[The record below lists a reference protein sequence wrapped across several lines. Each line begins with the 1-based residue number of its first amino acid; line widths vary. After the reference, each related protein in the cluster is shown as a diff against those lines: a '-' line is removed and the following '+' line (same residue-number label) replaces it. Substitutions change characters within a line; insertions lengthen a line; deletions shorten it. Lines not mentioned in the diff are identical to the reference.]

1 MIFLLVANFRS
12 YPAYVT
18 RGDTMRIVQEIV
30 GKEVLDSSAV
40 VIGRVKDLEVNFITN
55 EIESFIVGKGGISEG
70 LGLSKGETIVP
81 YDMVSKIGDKILL
94 KSRDEG
100 TSNESSY
107 DF

>member
-1 MIFLLVANFRS
+1 
-12 YPAYVT
+12 
-18 RGDTMRIVQEIV
+18 MRIVEEIV

-40 VIGRVKDLEVNFITN
+40 VIGKVKDVEVNFTTN
-55 EIESFIVGKGGISEG
+55 EIEAFIVGKGGISEG

-100 TSNESSY
+100 TSQESSY
-107 DF
+107 EL